1 MQLTGKRILIGVT
14 GSIAACKIPEL
25 VRLLIKEGA
34 EVRVVM
40 TPSSSD
46 FVTPQTLSVLSRQ
59 AVYSKFYHPDGSWV
73 NHVELG
79 LWAELLVIAPASAHS
94 IAKMANGICDNL
106 LLSVYLSARCPVL
119 IAPAMD
125 MDMFLHH
132 STQRNL
138 KMLVSYGHQLTG
150 PSKGELASGLEGP
163 GRMEEPEIIFSKI
176 LQYFTGLQKKR
187 KKKVLI
193 SCGPTRE
200 AIDPVRFISNR
211 SSGKMGLALA
221 SEFEKYGYSVTVV
234 AGAGVEKPASLNA
247 EFISVETASQMYQA
261 CMNFFPLSNIII
273 MAAAVAD
280 YTILEP
286 EKNKIKKEGKK
297 AFQLTLSPTVDI
309 LSEMGK
315 RKTRQ
320 QFLVGFAL
328 ESNNEEKNA
337 VRKLKEKNLDMI
349 VLNSLNDKGAG
360 FEIDTNKITIIS
372 RNKKKVS
379 FSLKLKTEVASDI
392 FSFIQ
397 QQVHA

>member
-1 MQLTGKRILIGVT
+1 
-14 GSIAACKIPEL
+14 
-25 VRLLIKEGA
+25 
-34 EVRVVM
+34 
-40 TPSSSD
+40 
-46 FVTPQTLSVLSRQ
+46 
-59 AVYSKFYHPDGSWV
+59 
-73 NHVELG
+73 
-79 LWAELLVIAPASAHS
+79 
-94 IAKMANGICDNL
+94 
-106 LLSVYLSARCPVL
+106 
-119 IAPAMD
+119 
-125 MDMFLHH
+125 
-132 STQRNL
+132 
-138 KMLVSYGHQLTG
+138 
-150 PSKGELASGLEGP
+150 
-163 GRMEEPEIIFSKI
+163 
-176 LQYFTGLQKKR
+176 
-187 KKKVLI
+187 
-193 SCGPTRE
+193 
-200 AIDPVRFISNR
+200 
-211 SSGKMGLALA
+211 
-221 SEFEKYGYSVTVV
+221 
-234 AGAGVEKPASLNA
+234 
-247 EFISVETASQMYQA
+247 
-261 CMNFFPLSNIII
+261 